1 MKKWIAIFG
10 ALLLGAATV
19 GTANADDAAEKT
31 NENGKTTQILFV
43 GNSYTYFNS
52 LNGVVENMLNVSDVP
67 AKAVRNAP
75 GGWRLRQ
82 HFNGEVPKNGKFK
95 PTPDVLK
102 TAPWDYV
109 VLQEQSA
116 GTVNEREQYLE
127 FGAKMADLA
136 RENRAETTVL
146 LYQTWGRCDGMFAGY
161 GDDDAK
167 KAETIAAWEKRYDKK
182 ADEKVV
188 AALKDGIQGGVA
200 ALAKKSGATVVPV
213 GEAFERVKNET
224 KIDLYADEKGQR
236 PHHPNAT
243 GTYMAGCVFFK
254 TITGKSPVGLF
265 AKLADAGKA
274 PKDVAAEAAATL
286 EKIADEVVKK

>member
-1 MKKWIAIFG
+1 
-10 ALLLGAATV
+10 
-19 GTANADDAAEKT
+19 
-31 NENGKTTQILFV
+31 
-43 GNSYTYFNS
+43 
-52 LNGVVENMLNVSDVP
+52 GVVENMLNVSGVP
-67 AKAVRNAP
+67 TQAVRNAP

-95 PTPDVLK
+95 PTPEVLK
-102 TAPWDYV
+102 TAAWDYV

-116 GTVNEREQYLE
+116 GTVNEREEYLE
-127 FGAKMADLA
+127 FGAKMVDLA
-136 RENRAETTVL
+136 RENCAETTVL

-161 GDDDAK
+161 GADDAK
-167 KAETIAAWEKRYDKK
+167 KAETIAAWEKRYNKK
-182 ADEKVV
+182 ADETVV

-200 ALAKKSGATVVPV
+200 ALAEKSGAAVAPV

-224 KIDLYADEKGQR
+224 KIDLYADEKGQK
-236 PHHPNAT
+236 PHHPNPT

-265 AKLADAGKA
+265 AKLTEAGKA
-274 PKDVAAEAAATL
+274 PKDVDAEDAATL

>member
-1 MKKWIAIFG
+1 MKKWLAILG
-10 ALLLGAATV
+10 ALALGAATV
-19 GTANADDAAEKT
+19 GSANADDAAAET

-52 LNGVVENMLNVSDVP
+52 LNGVVENMLNVSGVP
-67 AKAVRNAP
+67 TQAVRNAP

-95 PTPDVLK
+95 PTPEVLK
-102 TAPWDYV
+102 TAAWDYV

-116 GTVNEREQYLE
+116 GTVNEREEYLD
-127 FGAKMADLA
+127 FGAKMVDLA

-161 GDDDAK
+161 GADDAK
-167 KAETIAAWEKRYDKK
+167 KAETIAAWEKRYNKK
-182 ADEKVV
+182 ADEAVV

-200 ALAKKSGATVVPV
+200 ALAEKSGATVVPV

-224 KIDLYADEKGQR
+224 KIDLYADEKGQK
-236 PHHPNAT
+236 PHHPNPT
-243 GTYMAGCVFFK
+243 GTYLAGCVFFK

-265 AKLADAGKA
+265 AKLTEAGKA
-274 PKDVAAEAAATL
+274 PKDVDAEDAATL

>member
-1 MKKWIAIFG
+1 MKKWLAIFG
-10 ALLLGAATV
+10 AFLFGAATI
-19 GTANADDAAEKT
+19 GTANADDAAAQT

-43 GNSYTYFNS
+43 GNSFTFFNS
-52 LNGVVENMLNVSDVP
+52 LNDVVQNMLNVSDVP
-67 AKAVRNAP
+67 TKAVRNAP

-82 HFNGEVPKNGKFK
+82 HFNGEVPKNGKFT
-95 PTPDVLK
+95 PTPEVLK
-102 TAPWDYV
+102 TASWDYV

-127 FGAKMADLA
+127 FGAKMVDLA
-136 RENRAETTVL
+136 RANCADTTVL

-161 GDDDAK
+161 GADDAK
-167 KAETIAAWEKRYDKK
+167 KAETIAAWEKRYNKK
-182 ADEKVV
+182 ADEKIV

-200 ALAKKSGATVVPV
+200 ALAEKTGAAVAPV

-224 KIDLYADEKGQR
+224 KIDLYCDEPGQK
-236 PHHPNAT
+236 PFHPNAT
-243 GTYMAGCVFFK
+243 GTYLAGCVFFK

-274 PKDVAAEAAATL
+274 PKDVAAENAATL